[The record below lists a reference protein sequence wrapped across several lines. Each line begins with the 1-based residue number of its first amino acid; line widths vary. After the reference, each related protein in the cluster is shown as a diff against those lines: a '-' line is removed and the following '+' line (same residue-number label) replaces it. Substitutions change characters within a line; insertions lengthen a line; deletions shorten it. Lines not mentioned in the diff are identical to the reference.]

1 MEIAR
6 FVGVDLSVCLR
17 VRGCERGENLETS
30 MAFKIIKSL
39 SNETSRGEVFYE
51 TIGGKLR
58 RCVRWM
64 PRRSSEDRLVAS
76 IGGLAKGIIAPD
88 GTIAP

>member
-30 MAFKIIKSL
+30 MAFKKVS